1 MINLSAVVN
10 LYSDKS
16 GEIQRF
22 INKYLNEENNLC
34 NELKWEKVYE
44 NPVDISDII
53 GIFIENIDKYNI
65 NMWVSCDKNAKKCN
79 QCADACQTHST
90 KKMTKTTV
98 E

>member
-53 GIFIENIDKYNI
+53 GIFIENMLENTRK
-65 NMWVSCDKNAKKCN
+65 V
-79 QCADACQTHST
+79 T
-90 KKMTKTTV
+90 
-98 E
+98 

>member
-10 LYSDKS
+10 LYSDKL

-53 GIFIENIDKYNI
+53 GLREE
-65 NMWVSCDKNAKKCN
+65 VA
-79 QCADACQTHST
+79 
-90 KKMTKTTV
+90 
-98 E
+98 

>member
-34 NELKWEKVYE
+34 NEWKWEKVYE

-53 GIFIENIDKYNI
+53 GICIENIDKY
-65 NMWVSCDKNAKKCN
+65 KKLRGLI
-79 QCADACQTHST
+79 SRWI
-90 KKMTKTTV
+90 MPFWWIW
-98 E
+98 